1 MRLHLLPL
9 FALSILAAPLAA
21 HADSLEDRLQGNTA
35 EAERLANDAVDK
47 IMKALNLM
55 IMSVPRYGA
64 PEVLPNGDIIIR
76 RLDPQE
82 DKNEPI
88 ETKDDGIN
96 T

>member
-1 MRLHLLPL
+1 MRLHLVPL
-9 FALSILAAPLAA
+9 LALSILTAPPTAN
-21 HADSLEDRLQGNTA
+21 ADSLQDNTA

-55 IMSVPRYGA
+55 MMSVPRYSA

-82 DKNEPI
+82 DGNKPV

>member
-9 FALSILAAPLAA
+9 LALSILTAPLTAN
-21 HADSLEDRLQGNTA
+21 ADSLQDNTA

-55 IMSVPRYGA
+55 MMSVPRYSA

-82 DKNEPI
+82 DGNKPV

>member
-1 MRLHLLPL
+1 MRLSLLPL
-9 FALSILAAPLAA
+9 LALSILMTPIAGAS
-21 HADSLEDRLQGNTA
+21 ADSLQDNTA

-55 IMSVPRYGA
+55 MMSVPRYSA

-76 RLDPQE
+76 RLDPPE
-82 DKNEPI
+82 DRNKPV

>member
-9 FALSILAAPLAA
+9 FALSVLTAPLAA
-21 HADSLEDRLQGNTA
+21 NADSLQDNTA

-55 IMSVPRYGA
+55 IMSVPRYSA

-76 RLDPQE
+76 RLDPPA
-82 DKNEPI
+82 DSNTPV
-88 ETKDDGIN
+88 ETKDDGID